1 MKKSAWSIDRGT
13 AIIAVVVSAAFLWA
27 LALSAS
33 PQLHARIHADA
44 NRAEHTCAVTFIA
57 SGNYNYSAHAPLI
70 SAPTPAVQFST
81 IRALTPHWVPSP
93 FLKASIFEHAPPA
106 QA

>member
-1 MKKSAWSIDRGT
+1 MKKSAWSIDRGR
-13 AIIAVVVSAAFLWA
+13 AVVPVLLLAAFLWA

-57 SGNYNYSAHAPLI
+57 SGNYEHAAPPPLV
-70 SAPTPAVQFST
+70 SAPELASQFSKMPMLNS
-81 IRALTPHWVPSP
+81 IWVRPL
-93 FLKASIFEHAPPA
+93 FLCAHLFAHAPPA
-106 QA
+106 LA